1 MVIILIILI
10 AIVAISIYAIYNNK
24 QKKTAELKARREMIH
39 EQERI
44 KAEREERKRKEEI
57 AARKAEEEAKRREQE
72 ELRKEEQRREIKRK
86 RELREEAFKNSVDSL
101 PEFEITM
108 GNEKHKRNDS
118 DDIYVECTN
127 ITKSTPLKKI
137 KDFIAVDVETTGLK
151 VSTNEIIQLSAVYFH
166 NFVPVKKFNTY
177 IKPTIS
183 IPADA
188 TAINGI
194 TNEMVAGAPEFYQI
208 IDSFNEFI
216 KDYPL
221 VAHNAPF
228 DMNHLYAN
236 GIDSIENKTVYDTLT
251 LSRKIYSDAYS
262 YKLGSICEYKSIWL
276 SNAHDAIYDSY
287 AAGLLFLNIIADI
300 KNMPIS
306 DLQQNY

>member
-10 AIVAISIYAIYNNK
+10 AIVAISICAIYNNK

-72 ELRKEEQRREIKRK
+72 ELRKEEQRREIK
-86 RELREEAFKNSVDSL
+86 EEAFKNSVDSL

-194 TNEMVAGAPEFYQI
+194 TNEMVANAPEFYQI